1 MFLIFYVLNKEIST
15 AYISKIKSN
24 CEKQIILLMI
34 CIRFVLHPADF
45 FCLNGLHYFV
55 RKNKLKSH
63 EKLSKN
69 QAFYGIV
76 MPSEKENIVNQ

>member
-1 MFLIFYVLNKEIST
+1 
-15 AYISKIKSN
+15 
-24 CEKQIILLMI
+24 MI